1 MGTLLKKSPLNTDIL
16 HFVFYFLQ
24 TMLKSYTKQIEG
36 IGRVLFERS
45 LRAKNL
51 IIRMK
56 PLYGTRV
63 AVPTGM
69 TFRRAEKIV
78 NLKKSW
84 IEKVLVKTRK
94 IEERQKKVLKTDIDI
109 KSSAVR
115 KKIILRLDELS
126 KEYGFTYNRVFIR
139 NQKTRWGSCSN
150 KNNINLNRKLIYLP
164 DELSDYVI
172 LHELLHTR
180 IKNHSKTFW
189 VELGKV
195 LQKKELYKS
204 ENDQEINFYKYAK
217 KKQRRLKELGFI
229 QY

>member
-1 MGTLLKKSPLNTDIL
+1 
-16 HFVFYFLQ
+16 
-24 TMLKSYTKQIEG
+24 
-36 IGRVLFERS
+36 
-45 LRAKNL
+45 
-51 IIRMK
+51 
-56 PLYGTRV
+56 
-63 AVPTGM
+63 M

-94 IEERQKKVLKTDIDI
+94 IEEGQKKVLKTDIDI